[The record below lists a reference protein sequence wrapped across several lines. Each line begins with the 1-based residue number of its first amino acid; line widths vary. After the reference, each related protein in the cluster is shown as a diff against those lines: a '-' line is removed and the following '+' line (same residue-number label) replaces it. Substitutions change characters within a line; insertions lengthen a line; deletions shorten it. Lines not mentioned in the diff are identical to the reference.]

1 MIMGST
7 AIFILGM
14 IFGGTIVLV
23 LFAAIVA
30 YSEHRYGPVTIDDET
45 LYSDKEV
52 KEAKKNELP

>member
-1 MIMGST
+1 MGST

-30 YSEHRYGPVTIDDET
+30 YSEHHYGPVTIDDEV
-45 LYSDKEV
+45 LYSDEDV
-52 KEAKKNELP
+52 KEAAKE

>member
-1 MIMGST
+1 MGNT

-30 YSEHRYGPVTIDDET
+30 YSEHRYGQVTIDDEV
-45 LYSDKEV
+45 LYSDEDV
-52 KEAKKNELP
+52 EEAAKNELS

>member
-1 MIMGST
+1 MGNT

-30 YSEHRYGPVTIDDET
+30 YSEHRYGPVTIDDEV
-45 LYSDKEV
+45 LYSDEDV
-52 KEAKKNELP
+52 EEAAKNELP